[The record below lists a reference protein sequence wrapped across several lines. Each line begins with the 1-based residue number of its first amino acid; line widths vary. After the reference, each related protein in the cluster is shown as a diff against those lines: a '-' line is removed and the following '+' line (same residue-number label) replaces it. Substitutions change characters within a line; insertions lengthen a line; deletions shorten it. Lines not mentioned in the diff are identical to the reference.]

1 MGSCWICP
9 TSSEGADGMKYT
21 ERERELLDNWPT
33 VTEQDL
39 ERMNDLFSHYLFV
52 GGR

>member
-1 MGSCWICP
+1 
-9 TSSEGADGMKYT
+9 MKYT

-39 ERMNDLFSHYLFV
+39 ERINDLFPSLPVFPAGEHS
-52 GGR
+52 GSADH